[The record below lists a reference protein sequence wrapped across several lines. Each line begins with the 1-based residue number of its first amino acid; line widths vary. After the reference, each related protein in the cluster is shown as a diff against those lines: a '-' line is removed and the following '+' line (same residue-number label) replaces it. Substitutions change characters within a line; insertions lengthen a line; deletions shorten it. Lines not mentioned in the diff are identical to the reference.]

1 MGVILLSLDQA
12 SGRVAPASAVQA
24 LLCLI
29 VGTVLQRV
37 GLVGGGPTKRA
48 GVIA

>member
-1 MGVILLSLDQA
+1 MCVPLSLDHA
-12 SGRVAPASAVQA
+12 SGRVAPTSAVQG
-24 LLCLI
+24 LLPLI
-29 VGTVLQRV
+29 MGAVFQRV